1 MKFQNLSSI
10 LLFLILLCAC
20 NSTELTLRH
29 SKVNKQ
35 IISEDF
41 GTQESIA
48 DTPTPSNISSTT
60 SPTITVQSTIPSDMS
75 TSDLIEEKSDI
86 QEEKLPIKQT
96 QHKQRTYQT
105 QKHII
110 QSTYQQTKVL
120 ATKNMQKVN
129 GVFGGIGHAFGV
141 VGLVFLFV
149 GIILLLIGGIIID
162 TLGALFIGFG
172 FLFLLIWLVLII
184 LQVVFDV
191 IL

>member
-1 MKFQNLSSI
+1 MKFLNLSSTLLLAI
-10 LLFLILLCAC
+10 LLSAC
-20 NSTELTLRH
+20 HSTELTLRH

-35 IISEDF
+35 LTSENFSTQEELISEPTS
-41 GTQESIA
+41 GN
-48 DTPTPSNISSTT
+48 TPKTISSTN
-60 SPTITVQSTIPSDMS
+60 TVQSTNAADISSFDVF
-75 TSDLIEEKSDI
+75 EQKSI
-86 QEEKLPIKQT
+86 YQEEKLPSKQT
-96 QHKQRTYQT
+96 QHKQRSYQT
-105 QKHII
+105 QKQVIE
-110 QSTYQQTKVL
+110 STSLQAKAL
-120 ATKNMQKVN
+120 ANKQKQKVN

-149 GIILLLIGGIIID
+149 GIILFLIGGIIID